1 MEDFREFKAK
11 EYTMNGSDSDME
23 QKSGVQPGEDQVDY
37 IVQATALGGMVQAV
51 SVRSTRTCRE
61 LAQIHSL
68 SPVSAA
74 ALGRVCSALFIMSRD
89 LKGNEGSVSA
99 AVRCDGEIGG
109 IFAICTS
116 DAKVRGYVSNPLAET
131 FYKSEGKLDVGHAVG
146 SGTLTVVKDLGLK
159 EPYSGQI
166 ELVSGEI
173 AEDFAS
179 YYMLSEQIPSV
190 ISLGVGMSRDGIT
203 SAGGLMIRILPD
215 AGEDIIRYLERRAA
229 GFPQISWLLEEGF
242 TPEQIIDLF
251 LGDPEIQYYDRT
263 PCRQECTCSRDR
275 MLRNLITL
283 GHDELES
290 LLDDPADLE
299 LNCHFCNSTYR
310 FSNSDLKKIIGDM

>member
-1 MEDFREFKAK
+1 MSGNGNNFDQNPETQPRE
-11 EYTMNGSDSDME
+11 E
-23 QKSGVQPGEDQVDY
+23 QGDY

-51 SVRSTRTCRE
+51 AVRSTKTCRE
-61 LAQIHSL
+61 MAQIHSL

-89 LKGNEGSVSA
+89 LKVAAGDAGSVSA
-99 AVRCDGEIGG
+99 AIRCDGEIGG
-109 IFAICTS
+109 IFAICTA
-116 DAKVRGYVSNPLAET
+116 DAKVRGYVSNPHAET
-131 FYKSEGKLDVGHAVG
+131 VYKSEGKLDVGHAIG
-146 SGTLTVVKDLGLK
+146 SGTLTVIKDLGLK

-166 ELVSGEI
+166 ALVSGEI

-203 SAGGLMIRILPD
+203 SSGGLMVRILPD
-215 AGEDIIRYLERRAA
+215 AGEEIISYLERRAA

-251 LGDPEIQYYDRT
+251 LGDPDIRYYDRT
-263 PCRQECTCSRDR
+263 PCMQECTCSRDR

-283 GHDELES
+283 GYDEMKS
-290 LLDDPADLE
+290 LLEDPADLE
-299 LNCHFCNSTYR
+299 LNCHFCNSSYT
-310 FSNSDLKKIIGDM
+310 FTNSDISQIIDQL

>member
-1 MEDFREFKAK
+1 MKVDENNMGQDYRLLPDD
-11 EYTMNGSDSDME
+11 YTG
-23 QKSGVQPGEDQVDY
+23 DY
-37 IVQATALGGMVQAV
+37 IVQATAFNGMVQAI
-51 SVRSTRTCRE
+51 SVRSTETCRE
-61 LAQIHSL
+61 MAGIHSL

-89 LKGNEGSVSA
+89 LKSNTGSVSA
-99 AVRCDGEIGG
+99 TIKCDGEIGG
-109 IFAICTS
+109 IFGICTA

-131 FYKSEGKLDVGHAVG
+131 AYKSQGKLDVGTAVG
-146 SGTLTVVKDLGLK
+146 MGTLTVVKDLGLK
-159 EPYSGQI
+159 EPYSGRV

-179 YYMLSEQIPSV
+179 YYLLSEQIPSV

-203 SAGGLMIRILPD
+203 SAGGLMIRILPG
-215 AGEDIIRYLERRAA
+215 AGEDIISYLESRAA

-251 LGDPEIQYYDRT
+251 LGDPDIRYYDRT
-263 PCRQECTCSRDR
+263 PCGHECTCSRDR

-283 GHDELES
+283 GRDELKS
-290 LLDDPADLE
+290 LLEDPADLE
-299 LNCHFCNSTYR
+299 LNCHFCNSRYNFT
-310 FSNSDLKKIIGDM
+310 NSDVKKIIESL